1 VTTYVAMLRGINV
14 SGRNALAMDD
24 LRALIADVGGTDVRT
39 YIQSGNAVF
48 RSRRSPSAI
57 IRSLEGGLESI
68 LGPTVAVLVRTKDEL
83 DGVIK
88 TNPFVRRRE
97 DVGSLHVTFLG
108 AAPDPESVVAAAQR
122 RIDGDEF
129 QVVGRE
135 VYLFCPHGYGKT
147 KLTNTL
153 FEKKLGST
161 ATTRNWKTVTTLVSM
176 AEG

>member
-1 VTTYVAMLRGINV
+1 
-14 SGRNALAMDD
+14 
-24 LRALIADVGGTDVRT
+24 
-39 YIQSGNAVF
+39 
-48 RSRRSPSAI
+48 
-57 IRSLEGGLESI
+57 LESI
-68 LGPTVAVLVRTKDEL
+68 LGTTVAVLVRTKDEL